1 MALFILMVMTFCD
14 VVLRSVFNAPI
25 EAATE
30 LTRILMAILV
40 FSVLPMISAGK
51 GQIAVDLT
59 DGLFSRL
66 RLSRARDAIVY
77 LASGIMLIWPIQRVW
92 ILAERARD
100 YGDVTEYLS
109 IPVFYVGW
117 FIAAS
122 TAVTAVAMIVTGDSL
137 HLYPPFLVGAL
148 PMTAALI
155 GFALVL
161 VLVLLRLPI
170 VFAMGLVGT
179 LGFAYERGGSI
190 LSERGLKAAMS
201 MVGRQI
207 TDTAQDYGLSVIPL
221 FILMG
226 LFVNKGG
233 LARELYAVSNAF
245 LGHFK
250 GGIAM
255 ATVAACGGFSAI
267 CGSSLATAAT
277 MSKVAMPEMRRYRYS
292 DELSTASIA
301 AGGTLGILI
310 PPSVIL
316 VIYGLLTETSIGKLF
331 VAGILPGV
339 LGILLYLFAVRWTVW
354 RNPESGPAGE
364 KHGWGEKLTA
374 LRSVWAVLLLFF
386 LVIGGLYG
394 AFDFHPLNLTFSPTE
409 AAGMGAMGA
418 FLIALSR
425 GGLTLSST
433 FEVLKETTYT
443 AAALFSVLI
452 GAQIFSNFIN
462 LAGLPEALIGLVT
475 AYDVEPFVVILM
487 ILGIYIILGCVFES
501 LSMLLLT
508 VPIFFPLVTSLGYD
522 PIWFGIVVVVV
533 TEISLITPPVGLNVF
548 ILKGVVGDV
557 STATIFKGVT
567 PFWIADIFRLALIV
581 LVPWLVL
588 VLPEHMGAMG
598 H

>member
-1 MALFILMVMTFCD
+1 
-14 VVLRSVFNAPI
+14 
-25 EAATE
+25 
-30 LTRILMAILV
+30 
-40 FSVLPMISAGK
+40 
-51 GQIAVDLT
+51 
-59 DGLFSRL
+59 
-66 RLSRARDAIVY
+66 
-77 LASGIMLIWPIQRVW
+77 
-92 ILAERARD
+92 
-100 YGDVTEYLS
+100 
-109 IPVFYVGW
+109 
-117 FIAAS
+117 
-122 TAVTAVAMIVTGDSL
+122 
-137 HLYPPFLVGAL
+137 
-148 PMTAALI
+148 MTAALI

-161 VLVLLRLPI
+161 VLVLLRMPI
-170 VFAMGLVGT
+170 VFSMGLVGT
-179 LGFAYERGGSI
+179 LGFAYERGGSVFD
-190 LSERGLKAAMS
+190 ERGLKAAMS

-207 TDTAQDYGLSVIPL
+207 TDTAQDYGLSVVPL

-245 LGHFK
+245 LGHMR

-277 MSKVAMPEMRRYRYS
+277 MSKVAMPEMRRYGYADS
-292 DELSTASIA
+292 LSTASIA

-331 VAGILPGV
+331 IAGIVPGAM
-339 LGILLYLFAVRWTVW
+339 GILFYLFAVRYTVW
-354 RNPESGPAGE
+354 RNPAAGPAGE
-364 KHGWGEKLTA
+364 KASWRERFRA
-374 LRSVWAVLLLFF
+374 LGSVWAVLLLFF

-394 AFDFHPLNLTFSPTE
+394 VFDFAPLNLTFSPTE
-409 AAGMGAMGA
+409 AAGMGAAGA

-425 GGLTLSST
+425 GGLTFRST
-433 FEVLKETTYT
+433 FEVLKETSFT
-443 AAALFSVLI
+443 AASLFAVLI
-452 GAQIFSNFIN
+452 GAQIFSNFVN
-462 LAGLPEALIGLVT
+462 LAGLPEALIGIVT
-475 AYDVEPFVVILM
+475 AYDVPAYAVMLM

-557 STATIFKGVT
+557 STGTIFRGVT
-567 PFWIADIFRLALIV
+567 PFWMADIVRLALIV
-581 LVPWLVL
+581 LIPAIVL
-588 VLPEHMGAMG
+588 FLPENMGAMG